1 MSKDLPTSSETLAAE
16 LRQRCEALSAR
27 LGEAASPQQ
36 DAALRAEIADIAAG
50 MIVLTARNEGAD
62 SPIPSLLAKAAPGS
76 AAPSD
81 ASDHDVPQPLRD
93 RIKALAPDL
102 LGD

>member
-1 MSKDLPTSSETLAAE
+1 MSKDLPTGTETLAAD
-16 LRQRCEALSAR
+16 LRRRCETLSAK
-27 LGEAASPQQ
+27 LDDAASPQQ

-50 MIVLTARNEGAD
+50 MIVLTARSEGKD

-76 AAPSD
+76 AASD
-81 ASDHDVPQPLRD
+81 ASGDDVAQPLRD